1 MVVELIVDSQ
11 MGSQLIG
18 TRGAVISELER
29 ESGAKINVDRD
40 ALGNKEKLVVIRGDN
55 RDVSAAV
62 ELILNKLMDIGA
74 RGGEAN
80 MHIPPSATT
89 AIVGA
94 GGSVVKRLQED
105 TGAHI
110 NLPRKGSGEQGRVH
124 LTGGNTEILT
134 NVIMAIADI
143 VDNDERSGRDSGRH
157 ERRREEPVP
166 RRDYSLPRVR
176 DSGRN
181 GGGNGGGAC
190 IEFLLGSSLARA
202 LVGKGGSVVQ
212 AIERASGSNIS
223 ISKGDDENR
232 FVSIR
237 NGDRVEALKIC
248 LEKLEDTINEPISS
262 VHFQVPEG
270 CTRMIVG
277 SKGATVHAIQKD
289 AHARVDV
296 AKEGTSG
303 TVSVSGTI
311 RQIVKAAGLIYEIV
325 DGAERKGSGG
335 GDIVRAPQV
344 NDFRGGDRGGFKREF
359 EGRRDSPPPQRRR
372 REESGPS
379 LELVVSSRTAPKLVG
394 PKGSIINDI
403 IEQSGAK
410 VNIDKGGS
418 QDKSVVISGGADAR
432 SKALNLIMKI
442 LENDGPLRDITI
454 RIPVR
459 QVGTVVGPKGATVQ
473 GIEEDTGAKVHI
485 ARRNG
490 NEERGSAQIVGTMEQ
505 IFDACIKVDDI
516 VNRDE

>member
-29 ESGAKINVDRD
+29 ESGAKINVERD
-40 ALGNKEKLVVIRGDN
+40 ALGKNEKLVVVKGDN
-55 RDVSAAV
+55 RDISAAV
-62 ELILNKLMDIGA
+62 ELILNKLTDIGA
-74 RGGEAN
+74 RGGEAS
-80 MHIPPSATT
+80 MLIPPSATT

-94 GGSVVKRLQED
+94 GGSTVKRLQEE

-143 VDNDERSGRDSGRH
+143 VENDVRTGRDSGRH
-157 ERRREEPVP
+157 ERRREEPAP
-166 RRDYSLPRVR
+166 RRDHSPIPRGR
-176 DSGRN
+176 DFGRN
-181 GGGNGGGAC
+181 GGGNGGAV

-212 AIERASGSNIS
+212 SIERASGSNIS

-232 FVSIR
+232 FVSIK

-277 SKGATVHAIQKD
+277 TKGATVHAIQKD

-296 AKEGTSG
+296 AKEGSAG

-311 RQIVKAAGLIYEIV
+311 RQIVKAAGMIYEIV
-325 DGAERKGSGG
+325 DGAERKAGGG
-335 GDIVRAPQV
+335 GDIIRAPQV
-344 NDFRGGDRGGFKREF
+344 NDFRGDRGGFKREF

-442 LENDGPLRDITI
+442 LENDGPLRDLTI

-459 QVGTVVGPKGATVQ
+459 IVGIVVGPKGATVQ
-473 GIEEDTGAKVHI
+473 GIEEETGAKVHI

-505 IFDACIKVDDI
+505 IFDACVKVDDI
-516 VNRDE
+516 VNSREE